1 MCTRQSPL
9 WGQVRILGRHSML
22 QGEPFWASYEAALAI
37 GALATRSGPQ
47 DDAAPLSDGWSP
59 ALIGWNGTY

>member
-1 MCTRQSPL
+1 
-9 WGQVRILGRHSML
+9 ML